1 MNPIIYGISNCDSV
15 KKARR
20 WLETQDIEY
29 TFVDVRQTLP
39 TAELLGEWIAA
50 VGPDKLVNRRSTT
63 WKNLPEQ
70 QRQAVIDGE
79 VLPVLL
85 DNPTLIK
92 RPVLVHRG
100 DTVVGFTPSDYDQ
113 RFNH

>member
-1 MNPIIYGISNCDSV
+1 MPDV
-15 KKARR
+15 DARSDASSDAS
-20 WLETQDIEY
+20 E
-29 TFVDVRQTLP
+29 
-39 TAELLGEWIAA
+39 GEWIAA

>member
-1 MNPIIYGISNCDSV
+1 MNPTIYGINNCDSV

-29 TFVDVRQTLP
+29 TFVDVRQTPP
-39 TAELLGEWIAA
+39 TAELLEGWIAA

-70 QRQAVIDGE
+70 ERQAVISGA
-79 VLPVLL
+79 VVPTLL
-85 DNPTLIK
+85 GNPTLIK

-100 DTVVGFTPSDYDQ
+100 ETVVGFNHSDYEE
-113 RFNH
+113 RFNR

>member
-20 WLETQDIEY
+20 WLEAQDIEY

-39 TAELLGEWIAA
+39 TVELLGEWIAA

-100 DTVVGFTPSDYDQ
+100 DTVVGFTPSDYDH